1 MDFGPGNICRAS
13 FTLVCPGGLEIKD
26 CMLKEGQQFGWFV
39 EGPSAPCKPWTDDKG
54 KEHTYKRYL
63 YIPNEMKD
71 AVLKLAQ
78 QEYDP
83 QGTVSGTTQAS
94 AQGTPESMFE
104 ADEAPF

>member
-1 MDFGPGNICRAS
+1 
-13 FTLVCPGGLEIKD
+13 
-26 CMLKEGQQFGWFV
+26 
-39 EGPSAPCKPWTDDKG
+39 
-54 KEHTYKRYL
+54 
-63 YIPNEMKD
+63 MKD